1 MANADRCVC
10 RGEIVPEGRQICP
23 SCTAAYIMTRDMGNG
38 RNPDRIDGFL
48 ETLGRAWKRVPD
60 WRFFQLICNI
70 QRAMHSDGFYLEDGD
85 SEQFIK
91 EMFK

>member
-1 MANADRCVC
+1 MADTDRCVC
-10 RGEIVPEGRQICP
+10 CGAIVPEGRQVCP
-23 SCTAAYIMTRDMGNG
+23 SCTAAYIITRDMGNG

-48 ETLGRAWKRVPD
+48 EMLGRAWKRVPD

-70 QRAMHSDGFYLEDGD
+70 QRAMRSDGFYFEDGD

>member
-10 RGEIVPEGRQICP
+10 CGEIVPEGRQICP
-23 SCTAAYIMTRDMGNG
+23 SCAAAYI

-70 QRAMHSDGFYLEDGD
+70 QRAMNSDGFYLEDGD